1 MTIKRELLL
10 LNALQG
16 DLAIKRD
23 WIAVGHL
30 QALIEHFAQQHGALI
45 AGDCIETSV
54 VVIH

>member
-30 QALIEHFAQQHGALI
+30 QALIEHFAQEHGALI
-45 AGDCIETSV
+45 ADDCIENSE